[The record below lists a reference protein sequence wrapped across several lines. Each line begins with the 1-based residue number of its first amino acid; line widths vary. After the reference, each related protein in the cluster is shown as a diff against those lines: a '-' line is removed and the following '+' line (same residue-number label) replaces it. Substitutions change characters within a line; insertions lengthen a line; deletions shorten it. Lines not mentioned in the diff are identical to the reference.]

1 MTSTGSAVQDVA
13 AGTLLHECGLSGR
26 LRPQIR
32 WRLLPHLARSG
43 ALRVAPVVSSPQ
55 MNLKQVVVNVG
66 LHVCDSRDIGRRAEA
81 SDA

>member
-1 MTSTGSAVQDVA
+1 MASTGTAVQDIA
-13 AGTLLHECGLSGR
+13 AATLLHECGLSGR
-26 LRPQIR
+26 IRPQIR
-32 WRLLPHLARSG
+32 WRLLRTWPGS

-66 LHVCDSRDIGRRAEA
+66 LHVCDGPDIGRRAEA